1 MLWDQRHGKQGASA
15 MLRLAPIDGVVHIS
29 VTEFQHSCLEL
40 HDPNLDSFLIRVVS
54 PSVRRVDPGVTG
66 DGESCSGLILKAM
79 HGRIL
84 TDRNDKL
91 LKTVLSQCRSSHT
104 VKVSHD
110 VP

>member
-54 PSVRRVDPGVTG
+54 PTG